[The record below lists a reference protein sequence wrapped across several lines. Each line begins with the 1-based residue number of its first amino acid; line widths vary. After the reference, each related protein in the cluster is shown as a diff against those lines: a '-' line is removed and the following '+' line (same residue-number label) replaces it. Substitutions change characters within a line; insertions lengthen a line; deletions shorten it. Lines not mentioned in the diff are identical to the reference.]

1 MLKIIVFYNHVSVCS
16 EPLGMENGDI
26 PDENIRASHERN
38 DKRAKKGRLNG
49 KSFWSTYKGTYPSN
63 QSWIQADIC
72 YQTLISGVAT
82 QGDGQHKEWVTSL
95 KVSSFSMNTS
105 DEEVFIKDT
114 KGNAM
119 VS

>member
-1 MLKIIVFYNHVSVCS
+1 MYVSVCR

-26 PDENIRASHERN
+26 PDENIRASHERIKN
-38 DKRAKKGRLNG
+38 PAKKGRLNG
-49 KSFWSTYKGTYPSN
+49 PSFWSTHQYRSVQP
-63 QSWIQADIC
+63 WIQADIG
-72 YQTLISGVAT
+72 YQTPIFGVAT
-82 QGDGQHKEWVTSL
+82 QGRKNGKEWVTSL
-95 KVSSFSMNTS
+95 MVSTFLVNTS